1 MSNLCAW
8 CEAPK
13 QSGPVCPKCG
23 ADYAKAESI
32 KAHGKVIGP
41 DTSSKKT
48 KKINQSTGLSADDP
62 ALLVKDPE
70 FEFRLCLVVI
80 PAFLLFW
87 FLVYATGMGKSFQAI
102 VFAMPVHELG
112 HAVAAWFCGYSAV
125 PTVWKTLVPESRG
138 FIAPVLLLGAIGY
151 MAFQSHQQKKLGFL
165 VMCCFLVFLQLIGT
179 FGVEEK
185 TSNMLI
191 TFSGDGLGM
200 VIGIIL
206 MCTFYFGKTT
216 QLYKGW
222 LRWGFVCIGAAA
234 FIDIFVQWIQALSD
248 VTFVAMGE
256 QEGTH
261 SDPYKLRYYH
271 GIKMD
276 KMIDAY
282 VSLGIFCMFFLA
294 GIYTWGLR
302 RAWLAKANHHRS
314 NEDGTVQLKEELQE
328 R

>member
-8 CEAPK
+8 CNSPK

-32 KAHGKVIGP
+32 KAHGKAIAGA
-41 DTSSKKT
+41 DSKSKKT
-48 KKINQSTGLSADDP
+48 SSPDSPGSREDDD
-62 ALLVKDPE
+62 LQLVKDPDLE
-70 FEFRLCLVVI
+70 YRLCMVVI
-80 PAFLLFW
+80 PAFLALW
-87 FLVYATGMGKSFQAI
+87 FVVYATGIGKSFQAI

-112 HAVAAWFCGYSAV
+112 HAVSAWFCGYSAV

-151 MAFQSHQQKKLGFL
+151 MAFQSYRHKKLGFL
-165 VMCCFLVFLQLIGT
+165 VLCVLLLFLQLIGT

-185 TSNMLI
+185 TSAMLI

-200 VIGIIL
+200 VLASVL
-206 MCTFYFGKTT
+206 MCTFFFGKST
-216 QLYKGW
+216 QLYRGW

-234 FIDIFVQWIQALSD
+234 FVDMFCQWVQALSD

-271 GIKMD
+271 GIKLD
-276 KMIDAY
+276 RMIQSY
-282 VSLGIFCMFFLA
+282 VNLGVFCLFVLA
-294 GIYTWGLR
+294 GMYAWGLR
-302 RAWLAKANHHRS
+302 QAQVARVNHLRRMAQGVAVKDAAS
-314 NEDGTVQLKEELQE
+314 
-328 R
+328 